1 MLADLYV
8 DAIIY
13 LRILSDGEVVWK
25 EVGDLY
31 QHMAFQTM
39 ESCRSYLEGYTAEDA
54 VFIEET
60 ARAWWLEELGVERE
74 DLRVDLDVDCFER
87 EP

>member
-1 MLADLYV
+1 
-8 DAIIY
+8 
-13 LRILSDGEVVWK
+13 
-25 EVGDLY
+25 
-31 QHMAFQTM
+31 MAFHTM

-60 ARAWWLEELGVERE
+60 ARAWWFEELGVERE